1 MKKKYFYFLTIACL
15 IIIAL
20 GVYFYSTTKEQ
31 APSINQGAYGKV
43 VLYSGN
49 CMPGAG
55 GCKTSYVSR
64 TIYIREPA
72 TMEAMEITYLENKTT
87 LIKTIESN
95 NNGFYQVELPPG
107 TYSIFV
113 EDEGK
118 EYCNSFG
125 GRGEVCQITIETGI
139 KEYNI
144 RIDHAAW

>member
-1 MKKKYFYFLTIACL
+1 MKKKYLYFLTIACL
-15 IIIAL
+15 IVIVL
-20 GVYFYSTTKEQ
+20 GIYFFSTTKEQ
-31 APSINQGAYGKV
+31 TPTINQGVYGKV

-55 GCKTSYVSR
+55 GCKTSSVSR
-64 TIYIREPA
+64 SIYIREPVS
-72 TMEAMEITYLENKTT
+72 MENMKSTYLKDKTT
-87 LIKTIESN
+87 LVKTIESN

-107 TYSIFV
+107 TYSVFV

-118 EYCNSFG
+118 EYCNHFG
-125 GRGEVCQITIETGI
+125 GLGEVCQITIETGI